1 MIWSADLQVRS
12 CSLSNHTGERT
23 WRSAL
28 RMRRMQC
35 RRFADF
41 PAFPVFPAE
50 TVVWALGLAYQ
61 MSGLSL

>member
-1 MIWSADLQVRS
+1 
-12 CSLSNHTGERT
+12 
-23 WRSAL
+23 
-28 RMRRMQC
+28 MQC

-50 TVVWALGLAYQ
+50 TVVWGLGLAYQ